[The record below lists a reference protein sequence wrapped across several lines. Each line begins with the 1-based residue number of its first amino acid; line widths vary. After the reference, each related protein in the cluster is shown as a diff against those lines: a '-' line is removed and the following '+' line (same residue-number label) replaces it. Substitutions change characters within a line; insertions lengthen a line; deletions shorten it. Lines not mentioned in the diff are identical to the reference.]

1 MVLAILY
8 DVFREADATKNA
20 LLIRSAQ
27 EEGRLITLAL
37 RPMLSNAAA
46 PSTDLADVLGD
57 FAAGGRSIKP
67 MFRPA
72 GAAAAGFFYL
82 AAYPPVPPA
91 CRQQERNRP
100 DRPGTPARP
109 PHTTPLPHPPP
120 PQ

>member
-57 FAAGGRSIKP
+57 FAAGGRSIKL

-72 GAAAAGFFYL
+72 GDAAAGFFYI
-82 AAYPPVPPA
+82 AASPTVPPA
-91 CRQQERNRP
+91 FLQEERDRLAPGRASCRERVC
-100 DRPGTPARP
+100 
-109 PHTTPLPHPPP
+109 
-120 PQ
+120 QYV